1 MGRSSAEQALRNRAR
16 IVEGASRLFR
26 ERGVEAVSVA
36 DIMAAAEMTVGGFY
50 KHFASKEALV
60 EEATGQAFDEASAL
74 WAGILDRPD
83 HEARAVRARLVAQ
96 YLRPNPQRH
105 CPIIA
110 FAPHAA
116 SPETSAPSRSAYDRG
131 TGALLEKFFAA
142 TAAEGAEADPAQADP
157 EALLLFA
164 AMIGARVLGEAA
176 GEVDWVQALRK
187 AVIDAAERGAGA

>member
-1 MGRSSAEQALRNRAR
+1 MGRSSAEQALQNRAR

>member
-36 DIMAAAEMTVGGFY
+36 DIMAAVEMTVGGFY

-116 SPETSAPSRSAYDRG
+116 ARQHGDGARAAYDEG
-131 TGALLEKFFAA
+131 TGALLARFSAA
-142 TAAEGAEADPAQADP
+142 SPGPARPDDDP

-164 AMIGARVLGEAA
+164 AMIGARVLAEAA
-176 GEVDWVQALRK
+176 GDAPWVAALK
-187 AVIDAAERGAGA
+187 QAVINAASHDPG

>member
-36 DIMAAAEMTVGGFY
+36 DIMAAVEMTVGGFY

-74 WAGILDRPD
+74 WSRILGRSD

-116 SPETSAPSRSAYDRG
+116 SPESSAPSRSAYDRG
-131 TGALLEKFFAA
+131 TGALLEKFFAG
-142 TAAEGAEADPAQADP
+142 TAADGADPDPAQADP

-164 AMIGARVLGEAA
+164 AMVGARVLGEAA
-176 GEVDWVQALRK
+176 GEVDWVQAVRK
-187 AVIDAAERGAGA
+187 AIIDAAERPAGA

>member
-1 MGRSSAEQALRNRAR
+1 MGRSSAEQALQNRAR

-36 DIMAAAEMTVGGFY
+36 DIMAAVEMTVGGFY